1 MKKKLCFALLLS
13 LLLCLVLPLAAFAE
27 ALPADTLSASALV
40 TDEAGILSADEVE
53 RLERVAAQVSE
64 QYGCGVYI
72 VTVED
77 YRSYGSNVES
87 AAETIYRTRGLGYGA
102 EKNGIL
108 LLLSMND
115 RDYDLAAHGAT
126 AHTAFTDYGKGEL
139 ADSFL
144 SYFRRNDW
152 AGGFEKYINNAA
164 YLLQRAAEGD
174 PVDIIVYDRPE
185 SEPMSPIMKLLLSLV
200 PAGLISG
207 GTCLGMRGKMKNA
220 KIKTTAEDYVVPG
233 SLHLSVNTDRF
244 LRTTRT
250 VVKDPPR
257 ESHSGGGGHSGGT
270 TINSGG
276 FSHHSGKF

>member
-1 MKKKLCFALLLS
+1 MMKKKLCFALLFS
-13 LLLCLVLPLAAFAE
+13 LLLCLLLPLY
-27 ALPADTLSASALV
+27 ASATGIAAEELV
-40 TDEAGILSADEVE
+40 TDEAGILSAEEIE

-77 YRSYGSNVES
+77 FQSYGSNVE
-87 AAETIYRTRGLGYGA
+87 AASEAVYRQRGMGYGA
-102 EKNGIL
+102 EKSGIL
-108 LLLSMND
+108 LLLSMAD
-115 RDYDLAAHGAT
+115 RDYDLAIYGRT
-126 AHTAFTDYGKGEL
+126 AITAFTDYGQEEL

-144 SYFRRNDW
+144 PYFRRDDW
-152 AGGFEKYINNAA
+152 AGGFEKFVNNAA

-174 PVDIIVYDRPE
+174 PVDILVYGDTERA
-185 SEPMSPIMKLLLSLV
+185 PMGTGMKLLLSIV
-200 PAGLISG
+200 PACLISG
-207 GTCLGMRGKMKNA
+207 GVCLGMRGKMKTA

-250 VVKDPPR
+250 VVKDPPP
-257 ESHSGGGGHSGGT
+257 ESRGGGHSGGT
-270 TINSGG
+270 SVNSGG

>member
-13 LLLCLVLPLAAFAE
+13 LLLCLVLPLSAFAE
-27 ALPADTLSASALV
+27 TLSADTLSASALV

-53 RLERVAAQVSE
+53 RLESVAAQVSA

-72 VTVED
+72 ITLDD

-87 AAETIYRTRGLGYGA
+87 AAEAIYRARGLGYGA

-108 LLLSMND
+108 LLLSMDD
-115 RDYDLAAHGAT
+115 RDYDLAAHGAA

-144 SYFRRNDW
+144 PYLGRNDW
-152 AGGFEKYINNAA
+152 AGGFEKYVNNAA

-174 PVDIIVYDRPE
+174 PVDIIVYDHE
-185 SEPMSPIMKLLLSLV
+185 SEPMSPLMKLLLSLV

-244 LRTTRT
+244 LHTTRT
-250 VVKDPPR
+250 VVKDPPP
-257 ESHSGGGGHSGGT
+257 ESRGGGGGHSGGT
-270 TINSGG
+270 SINSGG